1 MGKAQRREAPAVEP
15 PTDIPAMTDP
25 HTARAYRD
33 LRVPLLGLPVGAV
46 VFGVPAIFLRV
57 GWVATAVLGVIA
69 LAFLIATVVS
79 FSLVGTWLRPAE
91 KLLKEQPW
99 REATVKVYRSGRGLP
114 RTKMR
119 VDDGKTKLSL
129 RANALPWAAQ
139 QVLARTGRIWIVGPS
154 ADGWVAIRSAGLA
167 LPLGPAQVVKED
179 VSNGYEIAV
188 EQEAPLRVPLA
199 AADAV
204 LAKSIATPRRQAK
217 TDLIG
222 PAILLLIAV
231 VLVVD
236 LIQRGA
242 YGAHLGA
249 SIGLGIGTLA
259 FAALLVWRIRKL
271 RYWITLDRLLGS
283 GPWRSVPVTADGH
296 GFVATLDDG
305 KTARVKLGHRA
316 RQLRANVTAT
326 GLLWIAGPTDGK
338 AAAGLP
344 GYPFLTIAVFQDQ
357 SGPRLAQDQA

>member
-15 PTDIPAMTDP
+15 PTDIPAMADP

-33 LRVPLLGLPVGAV
+33 LRIPLLGLPVGAV
-46 VFGVPAIFLRV
+46 VFGVPAIFLRA

-69 LAFLIATVVS
+69 LAFVLATVVS
-79 FSLVGTWLRPAE
+79 FSLVGTWLRPAD
-91 KLLKEQPW
+91 KLLKDQPW
-99 REATVKVYRSGRGLP
+99 REASVKVYRSARGLP

-119 VDDGKTKLSL
+119 VDDGTTKLSL
-129 RANALPWAAQ
+129 RANALPWTAQ
-139 QVLARTGRIWIVGPS
+139 QVLARTGRIWLVGPS

-167 LPLGPAQVVKED
+167 LPLGPAQVVDED
-179 VSNGYEIAV
+179 VSNGYEIAI
-188 EQEAPLRVPLA
+188 EQEAPLKVPLA
-199 AADAV
+199 AEDVV
-204 LAKSIATPRRQAK
+204 LAKATATPRRRAK

-222 PAILLLIAV
+222 PGILLLIAL

-236 LIQRGA
+236 LVQRGA
-242 YGAHLGA
+242 YVAHLGA
-249 SIGLGIGTLA
+249 AIGLGIGTFAL
-259 FAALLVWRIRKL
+259 AALLVWRIRKL
-271 RYWITLDRLLGS
+271 RYWTTLDRLLGS

-296 GFVATLDDG
+296 AFLATLDDG
-305 KTARVKLGHRA
+305 KTAKVKLGHGA
-316 RQLRANVTAT
+316 KELRANVEAT

-344 GYPFLTIAVFQDQ
+344 GYPFLTIAVFQVQ